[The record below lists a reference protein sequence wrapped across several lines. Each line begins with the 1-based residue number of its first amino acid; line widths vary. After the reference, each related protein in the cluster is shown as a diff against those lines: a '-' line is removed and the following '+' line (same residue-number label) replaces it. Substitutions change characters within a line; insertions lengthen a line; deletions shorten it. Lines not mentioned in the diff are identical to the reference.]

1 MSDRQ
6 LRTWANSLRQT
17 ISRRLSLRVLRRPTV
32 NTWIVATAML
42 LAGCGSES
50 LPSSDDGS
58 LSSEVEEKRADATI
72 LATSAIVFAD
82 ATSGSGLTWTY
93 RNGEESQH
101 FAILESLGGGVGILD
116 FDADGYADAVMP
128 GGGEF
133 PSQEGQTRGLP
144 TGVFRSIGDL
154 QFADVSASSRA
165 SESRY
170 YSHGVAVC
178 DVNGDGFSDFLL
190 TGYGGLQLLMN
201 RGDGTFE
208 ETAELALLADRQWSS
223 SAAFG
228 DFNGDGNPDLYVAH
242 YVNWSFENHPE
253 CPGPEAGLRDVCP
266 PRDFKP
272 LRDTFYLSR
281 GDGTFEDGTDAW
293 GLRQDGKGLGVVVGD
308 IDLDGDLD
316 VYVGNDTVPNFLY
329 RNQGNQF
336 EDAGLMSGASVSD
349 RGTADGS
356 MGVDLGDFNLDGL
369 PDLWVA
375 NYESEGFAMYR
386 NEGNCFFQP
395 VSSPL
400 GINAAVGLYVGWG
413 TAFIDA
419 ELDGDLDLFVSNGHV
434 IRYPKAA
441 PLRQLPLVF
450 ESLNGER
457 FVNVA
462 EQTGEYTSTPH
473 MGRGLAVSD
482 LDHDGDQDIIV
493 NHTNEPVAVLANRS
507 ERAGNWIGVKLIGTR
522 SARDAHGAIIRI
534 NRPSANEIVLQV
546 KSGSSYASTSDTV
559 QIAGLGDADEVSSI
573 SIRWPSGAEQVIT
586 SPEINAVTTVVEQ
599 GQLQAKAKVSK

>member
-1 MSDRQ
+1 M
-6 LRTWANSLRQT
+6 
-17 ISRRLSLRVLRRPTV
+17 
-32 NTWIVATAML
+32 
-42 LAGCGSES
+42 
-50 LPSSDDGS
+50 
-58 LSSEVEEKRADATI
+58 
-72 LATSAIVFAD
+72 
-82 ATSGSGLTWTY
+82 TWTY
-93 RNGEESQH
+93 RNGEEAQH
-101 FAILESLGGGVGILD
+101 FAILESLGGGVGVLD
-116 FDADGYADAVMP
+116 VDSDGHPDAVIP

-133 PSQEGQTRGLP
+133 LTGEALTRGLP
-144 TGVFRSIGDL
+144 TGLFRNLGDL
-154 QFADVSASSRA
+154 QFVDASGTSKA
-165 SESRY
+165 SESKY
-170 YSHGVAVC
+170 YSHGVACC
-178 DVNGDGFSDFLL
+178 DVDNDGFSDFLI
-190 TGYGGLQLLMN
+190 TGYGGLQLWMN

-208 ETAELALLADRQWSS
+208 EVAGQAQLADSQWSS

-242 YVNWSFENHPE
+242 YVNWSFENHPA

-266 PRDFKP
+266 PRDFEA

-281 GDGTFEDGTDAW
+281 GDGTFEDATDAW

-308 IDLDGDLD
+308 VDLDGDLD

-329 RNQGNQF
+329 RNQGDRF
-336 EDAGLMSGASVSD
+336 EDAGLMSGTSVSD

-419 ELDGDLDLFVSNGHV
+419 ELDGDLDVFVSNGHV
-434 IRYPKAA
+434 IRYPNAA

-450 ESLNGER
+450 QSRNGER

-462 EQTGEYTSTPH
+462 EQAGEYTSTPH
-473 MGRGLAVSD
+473 MGRGLAVAD

-493 NHTNEPVAVLANRS
+493 NHTNEPVAVLENRS
-507 ERAGNWIGVKLIGTR
+507 EPSGNWIGVKLIGTS
-522 SARDAHGAIIRI
+522 SARDAHGAVLHIR
-534 NRPSANEIVLQV
+534 RPESRDIVLQI
-546 KSGSSYASTSDTV
+546 KSGSSYASTSDRTL
-559 QIAGLGDADEVSSI
+559 IAGLGNADDVASI
-573 SIRWPSGAEQVIT
+573 SIRWPSRAEQVLVT
-586 SPEINAVTTVVEQ
+586 PVINTVTTVVEQ
-599 GQLQAKAKVSK
+599 GRLQATVEVAE